1 MSNMLN
7 PTLNHLLQDGE
18 SKYTLVMVV
27 SKRARQIVDGSK
39 SLVETN
45 SLKPVTIALEEL
57 LEGKLEYKNPSADSL
72 K

>member
-1 MSNMLN
+1 MLN
-7 PTLNHLLQDGE
+7 PTLNHLLKDGE
-18 SKYTLVMVV
+18 SKYTLVMVT

-39 SLVETN
+39 PLVETN

-57 LEGKLEYKNPSADSL
+57 LEGKLEYVNPTEDSL